1 MTISELRELIL
12 KTLDGLIGTYD
23 LSGQEFPSITFKESF
38 PPSGTICK
46 GLEVYVNPLLSMQ
59 NIDTLN
65 GLIWQQRI
73 EIWLKQWD
81 DQETTID
88 ATAKL
93 VKAFSPIGIVKLG
106 ARLLPMEEI
115 GNIETQKITIEL
127 KYRG

>member
-1 MTISELRELIL
+1 MSIDELRELIL

-23 LSGQEFPSITFKESF
+23 LSGQQFPAITFKESF
-38 PPSGTICK
+38 PPSGTTCH
-46 GLEVYVNPLLSMQ
+46 GLEVYVNPLLSLS

-65 GLIWQQRI
+65 GLIWQHKV

-81 DQETTID
+81 SQETTVD
-88 ATAKL
+88 ATIRL
-93 VKAFSPIGIVKLG
+93 VKTFSPIGIVKLG
-106 ARLLPMEEI
+106 ARLLPLEEI